1 MNRLIR
7 AITAIALI
15 AIITVSAIS
24 ICQNIGKSMRADIT
38 DQRLYTLSEGTK
50 AILGGL
56 NQPIKLKFYYTKTAA
71 MKGPDQIRYFNE
83 YYVFVRALL
92 DEYVA
97 AAKGNIILEV
107 IDPRPFS
114 DDELDAIRHGL
125 KRFSL
130 PGEENFFFGM
140 VLETPFGVE
149 KKIDFFSPNR
159 EKFVEYDI
167 SYLIDTAVTREKK
180 RIGIISSVSIMGD
193 TGYMAQMMRAQGKQ
207 PKPTWGIVRHLQQ
220 TYEVNQIETEVDE
233 IKDTDILMVIHPK
246 DLPEKTQFAI
256 DQYVLKGG
264 RAIICIDPHSVV
276 DQPDPMQMQMM
287 MRSGQ
292 TPTSNSSL
300 DKLLST
306 WGLEMP
312 QNTFASDLALAV
324 TGSSRPNQR
333 PGKIIAILSLS
344 RNFESFNTER
354 AMTAE
359 LNKVNMMFPGALK
372 KTAGAAESGLQFTPL
387 LLTTDR
393 GNTWKVSSPY
403 ELMSPDYAALRGK
416 FTEGTQPVV
425 MAYRIT
431 GKFKS
436 SFPDGIEI
444 PDESADDE
452 ADAKPSADGE
462 EKEQKTKTLTGL
474 TEAADEDC
482 AVVVFADVDFISDIV
497 AYRNTFFGITVVD
510 DNAALMLNTIE
521 DLTGSSNLFS
531 IRSRGNFKRPFT
543 VVNDIELE
551 AEEDTAAE
559 EAKINAQI
567 TGFQQELT
575 DILSKARGEEGAIIE
590 TRILNKKMEVES
602 NIRDLQKK
610 LRQVKMKKV
619 RRIEKLGTNLRNL
632 CTLPGPAIILLIAIL
647 LWVRRSVMKRHY
659 ISHASDS

>member
-7 AITAIALI
+7 ALTAIALI

-24 ICQNIGKSMRADIT
+24 ICQNVGKSMRADIT

-107 IDPRPFS
+107 IDPEAFS
-114 DDELDAIRHGL
+114 DDEVDAIRHGL
-125 KRFSL
+125 RRFSL
-130 PGEENFFFGM
+130 PGEKNFFFGM
-140 VLETPFGVE
+140 VLETQFGVE
-149 KKIDFFSPNR
+149 KKIDFFSPDR

-167 SYLIDTAVTREKK
+167 SYLIDTAVTREKR
-180 RIGIISSVSIMGD
+180 RIGIISSLPIMGD
-193 TGYMAQMMRAQGKQ
+193 TGYMAQMMRAQRKQ

-220 TYEVNQIETEVDE
+220 TYQVNQIDTQVDE

-256 DQYVLKGG
+256 DQYILKGG
-264 RAIICIDPHSVV
+264 RAIICLDPHSVI

-292 TPTSNSSL
+292 MPSSNSSL

-312 QNTFASDLALAV
+312 PNTFASDLALAV
-324 TGSSRPNQR
+324 TGSSRPNEPR
-333 PGKIIAILSLS
+333 GKIIAILSLD
-344 RNFESFNTER
+344 RNLKSFNTER

-359 LNKVNMMFPGALK
+359 LNKVKVWFPGALK
-372 KTAGAAESGLQFTPL
+372 KTAGAADSGLQYTPL
-387 LLTTDR
+387 LMTTDR

-403 ELMSPDYAALRGK
+403 ELMSPDYPALREK

-436 SFPDGIEI
+436 SFPDGIEV
-444 PDESADDE
+444 PDESAAE
-452 ADAKPSADGE
+452 SSADGE
-462 EKEQKTKTLTGL
+462 EKEPKTKTLTGL
-474 TEAADEDC
+474 TQAADADC

-497 AYRNTFFGITVVD
+497 AYRNTFFGITVVE

-521 DLTGSSNLFS
+521 DLSGSGNLIS
-531 IRSRGNFKRPFT
+531 IRSRGNFTRPFT
-543 VVNDIELE
+543 VVNEIELE
-551 AEEDTAAE
+551 AEEATAAE
-559 EAKINAQI
+559 EAKINDQI
-567 TGFQQELT
+567 AGFQKELT
-575 DILSKARGEEGAIIE
+575 DILSKARGKEGAIIQTE
-590 TRILNKKMEVES
+590 ILNKKMEVES
-602 NIRDLQKK
+602 TIRVLQKK

-619 RRIEKLGTNLRNL
+619 RRIEKLGANLRNL

-647 LWVRRSVMKRHY
+647 LWIRRSVMKRHY

>member
-1 MNRLIR
+1 MNRMVR

-15 AIITVSAIS
+15 AIITVAAIS
-24 ICQNIGKSMRADIT
+24 ISQNIGKSMRADIT
-38 DQRLYTLSEGTK
+38 DQKLYTLSEGTK

-56 NQPIKLKFYYTKTAA
+56 NQPIKLKLYYSKTAA

-92 DEYVA
+92 DEYVG
-97 AAKGNIILEV
+97 AAKGNILLEV
-107 IDPRPFS
+107 IDPEAFS
-114 DDELDAIRHGL
+114 DDEVDAIRHGL
-125 KRFSL
+125 RRFSL
-130 PGEENFFFGM
+130 PGEKNFFFGM

-149 KKIDFFSPNR
+149 KKIDFFSPDR

-167 SYLIDTAVTREKK
+167 SYLIDTAITREKR
-180 RIGIISSVSIMGD
+180 RIGIISSISIMGD
-193 TGYMAQMMRAQGKQ
+193 TGYMVQMMRAQGKQ

-220 TYEVNQIETEVDE
+220 TYQVNQIETEVDE
-233 IKDTDILMVIHPK
+233 IKDTDILLVIHPK

-256 DQYVLKGG
+256 DQYILKGG
-264 RAIICIDPHSVV
+264 RVIICIDPHSAA
-276 DQPDPMQMQMM
+276 DQPDPMQMMMQRGQM
-287 MRSGQ
+287 Q
-292 TPTSNSSL
+292 PTNSSL

-312 QNTFASDLALAV
+312 PNTFASDLALAV
-324 TGSSRPNQR
+324 TGAPPPDAR
-333 PGKIIAILSLS
+333 KIKIVAILSLN
-344 RNFESFNTER
+344 RDYESFNTER

-372 KTAGAAESGLQFTPL
+372 KTAAAAESGLQYTPL
-387 LLTTDR
+387 LMTTDR

-403 ELMSPDYAALRGK
+403 ELMRPDHAALREK
-416 FTEGTQPVV
+416 FTEGDQRVV

-436 SFPDGIEI
+436 SFPDGIEV
-444 PDESADDE
+444 PDESVDE
-452 ADAKPSADGE
+452 PSADGE

-567 TGFQQELT
+567 AGFQQELT
-575 DILSKARGEEGAIIE
+575 DILSKAKGEEGAIIE

-602 NIRDLQKK
+602 TIRDLQKE

-619 RRIEKLGTNLRNL
+619 RRIEKLGANLRNL
-632 CTLPGPAIILLIAIL
+632 CTLPGPAIILLIATL

>member
-7 AITAIALI
+7 AITAISLI

-24 ICQNIGKSMRADIT
+24 ICQNTGKSMRVDIT

-50 AILGGL
+50 AIVGNL
-56 NQPIKLKFYYTKTAA
+56 NQPIKLKLYYTKTAA

-97 AAKGNIILEV
+97 AAKGNVILEV

-125 KRFSL
+125 KRFAL
-130 PGEENFFFGM
+130 NEEENFFFGM

-149 KKIDFFSPNR
+149 KKIDFFSPDR
-159 EKFVEYDI
+159 QKFVEYDI
-167 SYLIDTAVTREKK
+167 SYLIDTAVTREKR

-193 TGYMAQMMRAQGKQ
+193 TGYMVQMMRAQGRQ
-207 PKPTWGIVRHLQQ
+207 PKPTWGIVRHLKQ
-220 TYEVNQIETEVDE
+220 TYQVNQLDTELDE

-246 DLPEKTQFAI
+246 DLPEKTLFAI
-256 DQYVLKGG
+256 DQYILKGG
-264 RAIICIDPHSVV
+264 RTIICIDPHAVA
-276 DQPDPMQMQMM
+276 DQSDPMQMMQRGQM
-287 MRSGQ
+287 Q
-292 TPTSNSSL
+292 TTNSSL
-300 DKLLST
+300 DKLLNT

-333 PGKIIAILSLS
+333 PGKIIGILSLT
-344 RNFESFNTER
+344 RNNESFNTET
-354 AMTAE
+354 AITAE
-359 LNKVNMMFPGALK
+359 LNKINMMFPGALK
-372 KTAGAAESGLQFTPL
+372 KTAGAAESGLEFTPL
-387 LLTTDR
+387 LLTTNR
-393 GNTWKVSSPY
+393 GNTWKVSSHY
-403 ELMSPDYAALRGK
+403 ELMSPDHEMLRKK

-436 SFPDGIEI
+436 SFPDGIEV

-452 ADAKPSADGE
+452 ADAKPSESGE
-462 EKEQKTKTLTGL
+462 ENGQKTKTLTGL

-497 AYRNTFFGITVVD
+497 AYRTTFFGLMVVD

-521 DLTGSSNLFS
+521 DLSGSGNLIS

-551 AEEDTAAE
+551 AEKDTAVE
-559 EAKINAQI
+559 EANINAQI
-567 TGFQQELT
+567 TGFQQEL
-575 DILSKARGEEGAIIE
+575 DNILSQAKGKEGAIIQTE
-590 TRILNKKMEVES
+590 ILNKKMEVES
-602 NIRDLQKK
+602 TIRDLQMK
-610 LRQVKMKKV
+610 LRQVKMERI
-619 RRIEKLGTNLRNL
+619 RRIEKLGANLRNL
-632 CTLPGPAIILLIAIL
+632 CTLPGPAIIMLIAIL

>member
-1 MNRLIR
+1 MNRMVR

-38 DQRLYTLSEGTK
+38 NQRLYTLSEGTK
-50 AILGGL
+50 AIVGNL
-56 NQPIKLKFYYTKTAA
+56 NQPIKLKLYYTKTAA
-71 MKGPDQIRYFNE
+71 MKGPDQIRFFNN

-92 DEYVA
+92 DEYVG

-114 DDELDAIRHGL
+114 EDEVDAIRHGL
-125 KRFSL
+125 KRFAL
-130 PGEENFFFGM
+130 NEEENFFFGM

-149 KKIDFFSPNR
+149 KKIDFFSPDRQN
-159 EKFVEYDI
+159 FVEYDI
-167 SYLIDTAVTREKK
+167 SYLIDTAVTREKR

-193 TGYMAQMMRAQGKQ
+193 TGYMAQMMRAQGRQ

-220 TYEVNQIETEVDE
+220 TFQVNQIEAEVDE
-233 IKDTDILMVIHPK
+233 IKDTDILLVIHPK

-264 RAIICIDPHSVV
+264 RAIICVDPHSVA

-292 TPTSNSSL
+292 MPSSNSSL
-300 DKLLST
+300 DRLLGT

-312 QNTFASDLALAV
+312 PNTFASDLTLAV

-372 KTAGAAESGLQFTPL
+372 KTAGAADSGLQYTPL
-387 LLTTDR
+387 LMTTDR

-403 ELMSPDYAALRGK
+403 ELMSPDYAVLREK
-416 FTEGTQPVV
+416 FTEGSQPVV

-431 GKFKS
+431 GRFKS
-436 SFPDGIEI
+436 SFPDGIEV

-452 ADAKPSADGE
+452 ADAKPPADGE
-462 EKEQKTKTLTGL
+462 EKEQKMKTLTGL
-474 TEAADEDC
+474 TEAAEDC
-482 AVVVFADVDFISDIV
+482 DVVVFADVDFISDIV
-497 AYRNTFFGITVVD
+497 AYRNTFFGTTVVD

-521 DLTGSSNLFS
+521 ELTGSSNLFS

-543 VVNDIELE
+543 VVNDIEFE
-551 AEEDTAAE
+551 AEAETAED

-567 TGFQQELT
+567 AGFQQELT
-575 DILSKARGEEGAIIE
+575 DILSKARGQEGAIIE
-590 TRILNKKMEVES
+590 TQILNKKMEVES
-602 NIRDLQKK
+602 TIRDLQKE

-619 RRIEKLGTNLRNL
+619 RRIEKLGANLRNL
-632 CTLPGPAIILLIAIL
+632 CTLPGPAIIMLIAIL
-647 LWVRRSVMKRHY
+647 LWTRRSVMKRHY